1 MSRSDSLTQEVR
13 VPSSRLRRRG
23 ERCDRCC
30 AEAVAHVVMAS
41 GLDLV
46 LCGHHAHKHELELI
60 RSGAIIR
67 VDGRVPSL
75 YS

>member
-1 MSRSDSLTQEVR
+1 
-13 VPSSRLRRRG
+13 
-23 ERCDRCC
+23 
-30 AEAVAHVVMAS
+30 MAS

-46 LCGHHAHKHELELI
+46 LCGHHAHEHELELI